1 MGISDMSETESKKVA
16 QFPNASSW
24 INWGLGVLYL
34 MSCVFS
40 VVSFA
45 VLAPSIETESGLSKT
60 SLSLLTS
67 VFFFTYSFAQLVAGL
82 LIDRVGSRW
91 LLGVTTIIASVGGLL
106 FIWTDNVIVMY
117 LARALMAIGLS
128 SAFVG
133 GLYLA
138 SKWFPA
144 SRFGLMSGIT
154 NMSANLAGALGSWAI
169 AGLPYQPVVLWW
181 AVINAGM
188 AVIILMFVKTRVPR
202 IEKEP
207 VDKEEL
213 LGLTEIFSILFR
225 SKQVWLAA
233 IFFAGTFGTFL
244 SYADF
249 WNIQIQQAYGHT
261 IKDAAS
267 LNALLPIGLALGAVA
282 FGWFSDAIG
291 KIALPCRICAMAAL
305 VFLVTLIY
313 VPSAP
318 IWIVTILLLV
328 SVFCIGGSA
337 LAFPAAIQ
345 HCSANIQGAAIG
357 LVTTCGYISAGILNL
372 VAPAIIGSVPGFQK
386 GNFVFL
392 SAMRLDE
399 VQLETVFSFQRGMIP
414 LAVALGLAAIAT
426 FLLRDV
432 SRKNQ
437 PSDSEG
443 S

>member
-45 VLAPSIETESGLSKT
+45 VLAPSIESESGLSKT

-106 FIWTDNVIVMY
+106 FIWTDNIVVMY

-138 SKWFPA
+138 GKWFPA

-154 NMSANLAGALGSWAI
+154 NMSANLAGAVGSWAI
-169 AGLPYQPVVLWW
+169 AGLPYKPVVLWW
-181 AVINAGM
+181 AVINVGIG
-188 AVIILMFVKTRVPR
+188 VIILMFVKTRVPR
-202 IEKEP
+202 IEKEQ
-207 VDKEEL
+207 VDKEES
-213 LGLTEIFSILFR
+213 LGLTEIFSFLFR
-225 SKQVWLAA
+225 SKQVWLAS

-249 WNIQIQQAYGHT
+249 WNIQVQQAYGHT
-261 IKDAAS
+261 IKDAAL

-291 KIALPCRICAMAAL
+291 KIALPCRICAITSL
-305 VFLVTLIY
+305 VFLMTLIY
-313 VPSAP
+313 TPSVP
-318 IWIVTILLLV
+318 IWIVTILLFV
-328 SVFCIGGSA
+328 SGFCIGGST

-345 HCSANIQGAAIG
+345 HCSTNIQGAAIG

-372 VAPAIIGSVPGFQK
+372 VVPVIIGPVSGFQK
-386 GNFVFL
+386 GNFAFL
-392 SAMRLDE
+392 SAARLNE
-399 VQLETVFSFQRGMIP
+399 VQLKTVFSFQLGMIP
-414 LAVALGLAAIAT
+414 LAVALGLTAIAT
-426 FLLRDV
+426 FMLRDV